1 MANRRMFSLDV
12 VNTDKFMEMPL
23 TAQALYFHLG
33 MRADD
38 DGFIASP
45 RQIMK
50 AVECK
55 QDDMK
60 ILISKGY
67 VIPFESG
74 IVVIRHWKQHNY
86 IQSDRYRKTKF
97 LEERSHLELVENVY
111 ITDTERIQN
120 GSNVEPQYRLSKDI
134 VRVRVRDRDSIELG
148 DTVCTE
154 PEESVS
160 MPPVI
165 SLILNDKSLHDIFQ
179 SDIDGWK
186 ELYPAVDILQELRKM
201 KGWLD
206 SNPAKRKTKRG
217 IKRFINGWLAR
228 EQDRNGSKGGKEGI
242 ESFVSGK
249 SDEELESE
257 ISEIAQSHIS
267 REAMERYHDKTQEL
281 ICLCCPYD
289 EFSQE
294 HIEYMRRE
302 WGREP
307 VRKEDTLIAPAED
320 SYSYW
325 DIRLNEDN

>member
-86 IQSDRYRKTKF
+86 IPSDRYRKTKF
-97 LEERSHLELVENVY
+97 SEERSHLELVENVY
-111 ITDTERIQN
+111 VTDTECIQN
-120 GSNVEPQYRLSKDI
+120 DSNVDTQYRLSKDI
-134 VRVRVRDRDSIELG
+134 VSIELG
-148 DTVCTE
+148 NTICTE

-165 SLILNDKSLHDIFQ
+165 SLILNDKTYYDVCQ
-179 SDIDGWK
+179 EDIDGWK
-186 ELYPAVDILQELRKM
+186 ELYPAVDVLQELRKM

-206 SNPAKRKTKRG
+206 SNPTKRKTQRG
-217 IKRFINGWLAR
+217 ICRFINSWLAR
-228 EQDRNGSKGGKEGI
+228 AQDEGGAYKKPAPRDKKNSFNNFPQHDYDFEQLEKELLGECGKE
-242 ESFVSGK
+242 
-249 SDEELESE
+249 EEL
-257 ISEIAQSHIS
+257 AG
-267 REAMERYHDKTQEL
+267 DDWWK
-281 ICLCCPYD
+281 
-289 EFSQE
+289 
-294 HIEYMRRE
+294 
-302 WGREP
+302 
-307 VRKEDTLIAPAED
+307 
-320 SYSYW
+320 
-325 DIRLNEDN
+325 

>member
-206 SNPAKRKTKRG
+206 SNPTKRKAQRG

-228 EQDRNGSKGGKEGI
+228 EQDRNVVKGGRNGLEYFI
-242 ESFVSGK
+242 SENTVEEPEEELID
-249 SDEELESE
+249 DEEWWKYGPNAWGNE
-257 ISEIAQSHIS
+257 
-267 REAMERYHDKTQEL
+267 
-281 ICLCCPYD
+281 
-289 EFSQE
+289 E
-294 HIEYMRRE
+294 H
-302 WGREP
+302 
-307 VRKEDTLIAPAED
+307 
-320 SYSYW
+320 
-325 DIRLNEDN
+325 

>member
-1 MANRRMFSLDV
+1 MKKPSFLVYYDNEVIVLRLPDEEAGKLFKSLFPYGREAIKPDFDRNPALAMAFDILSMAIDRDKERYERRCEANRENGRKGGLAKASNIKQSLA
-12 VNTDKFMEMPL
+12 NGKQGLANLADKDKDMDKDMDME
-23 TAQALYFHLG
+23 
-33 MRADD
+33 R
-38 DGFIASP
+38 
-45 RQIMK
+45 
-50 AVECK
+50 
-55 QDDMK
+55 DMERDMD
-60 ILISKGY
+60 IS
-67 VIPFESG
+67 
-74 IVVIRHWKQHNY
+74 
-86 IQSDRYRKTKF
+86 
-97 LEERSHLELVENVY
+97 
-111 ITDTERIQN
+111 
-120 GSNVEPQYRLSKDI
+120 
-134 VRVRVRDRDSIELG
+134 SI
-148 DTVCTE
+148 CTE

-206 SNPAKRKTKRG
+206 SNPTKRKTQRG

-228 EQDRNGSKGGKEGI
+228 EQDRNGVKGGKEGL

-257 ISEIAQSHIS
+257 ISGIAHSHIS
-267 REAMERYHDKTQEL
+267 REAMERYHDKIQEL
-281 ICLCCPYD
+281 ICLCCPYE

-294 HIEYMRRE
+294 HIEYMHRE

-307 VRKEDTLIAPAED
+307 VRKEDTLIVPTED

-325 DIRLNEDN
+325 DNRLNEDN

>member
-1 MANRRMFSLDV
+1 MTAWSREEERIVANRRMFSLDV
-12 VNTDKFMEMPL
+12 VNTDRFMEMPL

-60 ILISKGY
+60 ILVSKGY

-97 LEERSHLELVENVY
+97 LEERNHLELAENVY

-120 GSNVEPQYRLSKDI
+120 GSNVEPQDRIGKD
-134 VRVRVRDRDSIELG
+134 RVRDSIELG

-165 SLILNDKSLHDIFQ
+165 SLILNDKSFHDIFQ

-186 ELYPAVDILQELRKM
+186 ELYPAVDVLQELRKM

-206 SNPAKRKTKRG
+206 SNPTKRKTRKG

-228 EQDRNGSKGGKEGI
+228 EQD
-242 ESFVSGK
+242 SGK
-249 SDEELESE
+249 NE
-257 ISEIAQSHIS
+257 
-267 REAMERYHDKTQEL
+267 
-281 ICLCCPYD
+281 
-289 EFSQE
+289 
-294 HIEYMRRE
+294 
-302 WGREP
+302 GR
-307 VRKEDTLIAPAED
+307 
-320 SYSYW
+320 
-325 DIRLNEDN
+325 RLNVGTNSKSRGQAADFYEQFLGTGDGD

>member
-1 MANRRMFSLDV
+1 MTAWSREEERIVANRRMFSLDV
-12 VNTDKFMEMPL
+12 VNTDRFMEMPL
-23 TAQALYFHLG
+23 TAHALYFHLG

-97 LEERSHLELVENVY
+97 LEEKSHLELVENVY
-111 ITDTERIQN
+111 VADTECIQDSSNMDTQDRI
-120 GSNVEPQYRLSKDI
+120 GK
-134 VRVRVRDRDSIELG
+134 VRVRDRDSIELG

-206 SNPAKRKTKRG
+206 SNPAKRKTQRG

-228 EQDRNGSKGGKEGI
+228 EQDRNVVKGSRNGLEYFI
-242 ESFVSGK
+242 SENTVEEPEEELID
-249 SDEELESE
+249 DEEWWKYGPNAWGNE
-257 ISEIAQSHIS
+257 
-267 REAMERYHDKTQEL
+267 
-281 ICLCCPYD
+281 
-289 EFSQE
+289 E
-294 HIEYMRRE
+294 H
-302 WGREP
+302 
-307 VRKEDTLIAPAED
+307 
-320 SYSYW
+320 
-325 DIRLNEDN
+325 

>member
-55 QDDMK
+55 NDDMK

-86 IQSDRYRKTKF
+86 IQADRYRKTKF

-111 ITDTERIQN
+111 ITHTEGIQDCSNMDTQDSI
-120 GSNVEPQYRLSKDI
+120 GK
-134 VRVRVRDRDSIELG
+134 VRVRDRDRDSIELG

-165 SLILNDKSLHDIFQ
+165 TLPLNDKSLFGIYQ

-206 SNPAKRKTKRG
+206 SNPAKRKTRRG

-228 EQDRNGSKGGKEGI
+228 EQDRSGVRGG
-242 ESFVSGK
+242 
-249 SDEELESE
+249 
-257 ISEIAQSHIS
+257 Q
-267 REAMERYHDKTQEL
+267 ERPE
-281 ICLCCPYD
+281 
-289 EFSQE
+289 
-294 HIEYMRRE
+294 
-302 WGREP
+302 
-307 VRKEDTLIAPAED
+307 
-320 SYSYW
+320 
-325 DIRLNEDN
+325 

>member
-55 QDDMK
+55 NDDMK

-86 IQSDRYRKTKF
+86 IQADRYRKTKF

-111 ITDTERIQN
+111 ITHTEGIQDCSNMDTQDSI
-120 GSNVEPQYRLSKDI
+120 GK
-134 VRVRVRDRDSIELG
+134 VRVRDRVSIELG
-148 DTVCTE
+148 NTVCKE

-165 SLILNDKSLHDIFQ
+165 TLPLNDKSLFGIYQ

-206 SNPAKRKTKRG
+206 SNPAKRKTRRG

-228 EQDRNGSKGGKEGI
+228 EQDRSGVRGDRNGLNEFI
-242 ESFVSGK
+242 SGK
-249 SDEELESE
+249 SDEELEEE
-257 ISEIAQSHIS
+257 ISGIAHSRIS
-267 REAMERYHDKTQEL
+267 EEALKRYHDKIHEL
-281 ICLCCPYD
+281 ICLCCPFEIFTQGQID
-289 EFSQE
+289 
-294 HIEYMRRE
+294 YMRKE
-302 WGREP
+302 WGMEP
-307 VRKEDTLIAPAED
+307 VKKGDTFIPPCTENF
-320 SYSYW
+320 SYW
-325 DIRLNEDN
+325 DMKLHEDDAN

>member
-1 MANRRMFSLDV
+1 MTAWSREEERIVANRRMFSLDV
-12 VNTDKFMEMPL
+12 VNTDRFMEMPL

-97 LEERSHLELVENVY
+97 LEEKSHLELVENVY
-111 ITDTERIQN
+111 VADTECIQDSSNMDTQDRI
-120 GSNVEPQYRLSKDI
+120 GK
-134 VRVRVRDRDSIELG
+134 VRVRDRDSIELG

-165 SLILNDKSLHDIFQ
+165 SLILNDKSLHGIFQ

-206 SNPAKRKTKRG
+206 SNPTKRKAQCG

-228 EQDRNGSKGGKEGI
+228 EQDRNVVKGGRNGLEYFI
-242 ESFVSGK
+242 SENTVEEPEEELID
-249 SDEELESE
+249 DEEWWKYGPNAWGNE
-257 ISEIAQSHIS
+257 
-267 REAMERYHDKTQEL
+267 
-281 ICLCCPYD
+281 
-289 EFSQE
+289 E
-294 HIEYMRRE
+294 H
-302 WGREP
+302 
-307 VRKEDTLIAPAED
+307 
-320 SYSYW
+320 
-325 DIRLNEDN
+325 

>member
-1 MANRRMFSLDV
+1 MTAWSREEERIVANRRMFSLDV
-12 VNTDKFMEMPL
+12 VNTDRFMEMPL

-97 LEERSHLELVENVY
+97 LEEKSHLELVENVY
-111 ITDTERIQN
+111 VADTECIQDSSNMDTQDRI
-120 GSNVEPQYRLSKDI
+120 GK
-134 VRVRVRDRDSIELG
+134 VRVRDRDSIELG

-165 SLILNDKSLHDIFQ
+165 SLLLNDKSLHDIFQ

-206 SNPAKRKTKRG
+206 SNPAKRKTQRG

-228 EQDRNGSKGGKEGI
+228 EQDRNVVKGGRNGLEYFI
-242 ESFVSGK
+242 SENTVEEPEEELID
-249 SDEELESE
+249 DEEWWKYGPNAWGNE
-257 ISEIAQSHIS
+257 
-267 REAMERYHDKTQEL
+267 
-281 ICLCCPYD
+281 
-289 EFSQE
+289 E
-294 HIEYMRRE
+294 H
-302 WGREP
+302 
-307 VRKEDTLIAPAED
+307 
-320 SYSYW
+320 
-325 DIRLNEDN
+325 

>member
-1 MANRRMFSLDV
+1 MTAWSREEERIVANRRMFSLDV
-12 VNTDKFMEMPL
+12 VNKDRFMEMPL

-97 LEERSHLELVENVY
+97 LEERNHLELAENVY

-165 SLILNDKSLHDIFQ
+165 SLILNDKSFHDIFQ

-186 ELYPAVDILQELRKM
+186 ELYPAVDVLQELRKM

-206 SNPAKRKTKRG
+206 SNPTKRKTRKG

-228 EQDRNGSKGGKEGI
+228 EQD
-242 ESFVSGK
+242 SGK
-249 SDEELESE
+249 NE
-257 ISEIAQSHIS
+257 
-267 REAMERYHDKTQEL
+267 
-281 ICLCCPYD
+281 
-289 EFSQE
+289 
-294 HIEYMRRE
+294 
-302 WGREP
+302 GR
-307 VRKEDTLIAPAED
+307 
-320 SYSYW
+320 
-325 DIRLNEDN
+325 RLNVGTNSKSRGQAADFYEQFLGTGDGD